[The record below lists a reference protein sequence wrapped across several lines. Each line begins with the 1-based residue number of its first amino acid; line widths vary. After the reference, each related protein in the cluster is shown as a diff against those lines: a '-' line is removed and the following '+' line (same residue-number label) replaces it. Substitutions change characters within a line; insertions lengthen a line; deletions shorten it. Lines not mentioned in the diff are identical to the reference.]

1 MIEGYLI
8 DLSDKTTCDSE
19 VLDGD
24 KIINLH
30 GLLHTCEGVRV
41 TVGRMGKLIESSVA
55 FRI

>member
-1 MIEGYLI
+1 MIEGYFI

>member
-8 DLSDKTTCDSE
+8 DLSDKTTCGGE

-24 KIINLH
+24 KRINMY